1 MEKDIKQ
8 PQKGSS
14 QDAKPALEHV
24 AGAHGLLKSLQDRIG
39 SHPELADAIR
49 ELEMALSV
57 LTVKTSGLL

>member
-1 MEKDIKQ
+1 MAEEQRPDLAGKEDQ
-8 PQKGSS
+8 
-14 QDAKPALEHV
+14 PALQHV
-24 AGAHGLLKSLQDRIG
+24 AGAHGLLKNLQDRIG